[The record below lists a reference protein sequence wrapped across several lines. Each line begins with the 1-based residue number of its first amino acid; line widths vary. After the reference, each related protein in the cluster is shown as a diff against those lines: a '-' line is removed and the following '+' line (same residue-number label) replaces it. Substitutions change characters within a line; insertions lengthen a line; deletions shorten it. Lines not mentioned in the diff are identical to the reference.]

1 MKKSR
6 LLLIATVVFF
16 SGCNDV
22 LDKEPLDSISDA
34 AVWSDPVLIDDYLNQ
49 CYADMV
55 FAWESPYGGANRPA
69 GPYSWFEQ
77 TYSLAFAD
85 EARSD
90 WSPTPKYHQIGPE
103 GGIYDW
109 WGYPTIRRLNIFL
122 KS

>member
-90 WSPTPKYHQIGPE
+90 WSPTPKYHQIRSEEHTSELQSLMRIP
-103 GGIYDW
+103 YDV
-109 WGYPTIRRLNIFL
+109 F
-122 KS
+122 